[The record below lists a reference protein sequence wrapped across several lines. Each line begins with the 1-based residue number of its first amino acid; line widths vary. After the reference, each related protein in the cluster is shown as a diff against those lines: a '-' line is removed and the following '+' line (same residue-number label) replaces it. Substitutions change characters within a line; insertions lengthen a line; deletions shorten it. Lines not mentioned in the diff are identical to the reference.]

1 MRAVNIPIM
10 VLLVAAALGGCGQ
23 KGSLY
28 QGNPDMSS
36 ESPAQPVSAKAQT
49 ERSGDRSSDTH

>member
-28 QGNPDMSS
+28 RESPDMSS
-36 ESPAQPVSAKAQT
+36 ESPAQPDSAKAQT